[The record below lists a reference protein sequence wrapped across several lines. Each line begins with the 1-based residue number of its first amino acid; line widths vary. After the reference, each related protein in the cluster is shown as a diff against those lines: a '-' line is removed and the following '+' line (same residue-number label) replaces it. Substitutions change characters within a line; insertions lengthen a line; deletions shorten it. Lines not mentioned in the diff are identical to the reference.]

1 MIEFM
6 AGWFAR
12 GASDATAEAIERK
25 VKEALRAA
33 KNLPTLEEFVEE
45 FGEAIER
52 RMHTVRTG
60 GADVVWSDGRSYV
73 MRNGDSNLE
82 PGANQAYEQWR
93 EEQDDE

>member
-25 VKEALRAA
+25 VKKALRAA
-33 KNLPTLEEFVEE
+33 KNLPTFET
-45 FGEAIER
+45 FGDTIAH

-60 GADVVWSDGRSYV
+60 GADVVWTDGRGSYV

-82 PGANQAYEQWR
+82 PGAGQAYEQWR
-93 EEQDDE
+93 EEQDE